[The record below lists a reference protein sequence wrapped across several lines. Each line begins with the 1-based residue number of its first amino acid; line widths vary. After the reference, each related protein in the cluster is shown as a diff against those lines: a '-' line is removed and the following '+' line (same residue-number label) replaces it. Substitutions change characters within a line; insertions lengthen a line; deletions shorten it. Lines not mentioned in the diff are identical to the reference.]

1 MYIWR
6 PQNFRDFWPPPSPCP
21 SLSKFRYPLFFRH
34 HIWIIHGTFI
44 KFEDARLSKY
54 SVEPGTWLYKK
65 GKNVNLAIL
74 SNDTVEERHF
84 HVKFSSVQTHSQ
96 LMPNL
101 MSKLALYPPSHCPH
115 SSEFWVPPPSPCR
128 GRHMYMAPNVKSRW
142 ERERERE
149 RKRERR
155 IFGVRDWTSS
165 TKYSTNYEFHLIKWR
180 GPSGYDAI
188 MRQIWFGSLRL
199 EIGMTHFF
207 ASYQNWRLQWH
218 KFTSAW
224 NWSIQFSWRLKNR
237 ILPLSLT
244 FLSTWIPVIKAS
256 PGLC

>member
-1 MYIWR
+1 MTSAK
-6 PQNFRDFWPPPSPCP
+6 FSGFLTP
-21 SLSKFRYPLFFRH
+21 SLPFVQVCPNSDTPCSSDIIYGLYPP
-34 HIWIIHGTFI
+34 IHGTFI

-142 ERERERE
+142 EREREKERE
-149 RKRERR
+149 KDLRCPWLDLKYQVQYQLR
-155 IFGVRDWTSS
+155 VSS
-165 TKYSTNYEFHLIKWR
+165 Y
-180 GPSGYDAI
+180 
-188 MRQIWFGSLRL
+188 
-199 EIGMTHFF
+199 
-207 ASYQNWRLQWH
+207 
-218 KFTSAW
+218 
-224 NWSIQFSWRLKNR
+224 
-237 ILPLSLT
+237 
-244 FLSTWIPVIKAS
+244 
-256 PGLC
+256 